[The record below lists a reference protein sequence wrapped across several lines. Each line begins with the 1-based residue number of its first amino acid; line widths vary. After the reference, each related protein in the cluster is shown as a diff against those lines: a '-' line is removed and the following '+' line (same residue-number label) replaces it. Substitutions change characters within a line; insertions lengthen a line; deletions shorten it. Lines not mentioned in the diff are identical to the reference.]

1 MPLMNNN
8 TPDRNSIDPAY
19 KWKLEDIYTSD
30 EQWESDFLQIRELAD
45 RIEKFQSKVAGSA
58 ATLLQVLQLIE
69 KMERTG
75 DKLYVYARMRRD
87 EDNSNS
93 LYQSMFDRAESL
105 GVIVNSLTAFITPEL
120 TAITPEQFDDF
131 KQQQP
136 ELGIYKQYFAEL
148 WRQQEHIL
156 SEAEERL
163 LALTADLSTA
173 TGNIFTMLNNA
184 DIKFPVIKDE
194 DGKEIELTKGRFGR
208 FMESDNRRVRQD
220 AFKGLYSSY
229 SNLKNT
235 LAVTLASSV
244 KRDIFYARARNYTS
258 ALESSLDSD
267 NVSVE
272 VYNKL
277 IDTVHNYLD
286 KFHRYM
292 QLRKKMLQVDEL
304 HMYDIYVPLVKE
316 YKANIP
322 YAQAWEILLKGLQP
336 LGKNYIET
344 LQQGRAGSWI
354 DVLENRGK
362 TGGAYSWGTY
372 DTHPYVL
379 LNYDNKLDD
388 VFTLAHE
395 MGHALHS
402 YYSNQTQP
410 FIYSQYSIMVA
421 EVASTVNESLL
432 IDYLLENSNDPR
444 EKLYLLNHYLEQFRG
459 TLYRQTM
466 FAEYEKIIHELAE
479 EGEALTTENL
489 SRIYR
494 DLNVLYYGPEVVI
507 DEEINMEW
515 ARIPHFYSAFYVYKY
530 ATGFSAATALK
541 TQILAEGQPAVDR
554 YLEFLRSGSSDY
566 PLEIL
571 KKAGVDLST
580 PNPVNKALDYFGKLL
595 TEFENVAEQIT
606 SK

>member
-1 MPLMNNN
+1 MNND

-19 KWKLEDIYTSD
+19 KWKLEDIYTTD
-30 EQWESDFLQIRELAD
+30 EQWENDFMQIRELAGQV
-45 RIEKFQSKVAGSA
+45 EKFQGKVANSA
-58 ATLLQVLQLIE
+58 DSLLEVLQLIE
-69 KMERTG
+69 KMERIG

-93 LYQSMFDRAESL
+93 LYQAMFDRAESL

-120 TAITPEQFDDF
+120 TAFTPQQFDDF
-131 KQQQP
+131 KQQQS
-136 ELGIYKQYFAEL
+136 ELEVYKQFFAEL
-148 WRQQEHIL
+148 WRRQEHVL

-184 DIKFPVIKDE
+184 DIKFPNIKDE
-194 DGKEIELTKGRFGR
+194 DGKDIELTKGRFGR

-220 AFKGLYSSY
+220 AFEGLYSSY
-229 SNLKNT
+229 SSLKNT

-244 KRDIFYARARNYTS
+244 KRDIFYARARNYNS

-267 NVSVE
+267 FVSVE
-272 VYNKL
+272 VYNEL
-277 IDTVHNYLD
+277 IETVHNHLE

-292 QLRKKMLQVDEL
+292 QIRKKMLQVDEL

-322 YAQAWEILLKGLQP
+322 YDQAWEMLLQGLQP
-336 LGKNYIET
+336 LGDNYIET
-344 LQQGRAGSWI
+344 LRQGRTNSWI

-379 LNYDNKLDD
+379 LNYDKKLDD

-402 YYSNQTQP
+402 YYSNKTQP

-432 IDYLLENSNDPR
+432 IDYLLKNSNDPR

-479 EGEALTTENL
+479 QGEALTAENL
-489 SRIYR
+489 SQIYR

-507 DEEINMEW
+507 DDEINMEW

-571 KKAGVDLST
+571 KRAGVDLCT
-580 PNPVNKALDYFGKLL
+580 PDPVNKALDYFGKLL
-595 TEFENVAEQIT
+595 TEFENVAEQI
-606 SK
+606 SL